1 MDYAASFWQAN
12 CLLAQACL
20 QHPFVQGIAT
30 GQLSLERFADY
41 IGQDSFFLQS
51 FARAYSLAAA
61 KAPNWA
67 SLQTFH
73 RLAGGVMQE
82 LHLHQGLAADWQVDL
97 NMVQP
102 NPATQRYTDF
112 LQLTAWSGDL
122 GTLAAAMAPC
132 MRLYAYLGQSLV
144 ATQTTSQRY
153 SAWIETYS
161 SNEFEALAMQLE
173 QVVNQYS
180 YNLASAAHAYRYAM
194 QCEYDFFEAVWSN

>member
-1 MDYAASFWQAN
+1 MDYAANFWQAN
-12 CLLAQACL
+12 RLLAQACL
-20 QHPFVQGIAT
+20 QHPFVQGLAT
-30 GQLSLERFADY
+30 GQLSVERFADY

-67 SLQTFH
+67 SVCTFH
-73 RLAGGVMQE
+73 QLAGGVIQE
-82 LHLHQGLAADWQVDL
+82 LQLHQAFAADWQVDL
-97 NMVQP
+97 NVVQP

-112 LQLTAWSGDL
+112 LQLTAWSSDL

-132 MRLYAYLGQSLV
+132 MRLYAYLGQNLAS
-144 ATQTTSQRY
+144 TQAASQRY

-161 SNEFEALAMQLE
+161 SNEFEALVRQLE
-173 QVVNQYS
+173 QLVNQHS
-180 YNLASAAHAYRYAM
+180 YNLASAAQAYRYAM